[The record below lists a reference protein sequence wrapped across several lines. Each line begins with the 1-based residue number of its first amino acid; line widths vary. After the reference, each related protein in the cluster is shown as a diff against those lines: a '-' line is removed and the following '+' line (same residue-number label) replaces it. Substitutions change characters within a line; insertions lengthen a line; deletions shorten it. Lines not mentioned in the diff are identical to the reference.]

1 MSYPKLPNIGALQR
15 KNANRIRLVVNK
27 ATKDTPQARGLDLQN
42 DSPIEQICWDWC
54 NSAVE
59 ELKKSLLEKK
69 FNQAGNLYAG
79 IAPNVI
85 DRAGLLKVLQIQMP
99 DEWYWAEHG
108 RRKGKRPPIQPL
120 EEWITGRGIDVKKVK
135 SWESKV
141 TDKKGNIHLVKPYKN
156 INDTLKLRH
165 IMAEAIS
172 RSIGRHGTIKGTN
185 SEGNRGWSG
194 YTGSKFFSEVINH
207 TSLDLLAK
215 SLSEAVGYTIGI
227 RIADSI

>member
-1 MSYPKLPNIGALQR
+1 MFTEEIL
-15 KNANRIRLVVNK
+15 K
-27 ATKDTPQARGLDLQN
+27 ASK
-42 DSPIEQICWDWC
+42 EF
-54 NSAVE
+54 
-59 ELKKSLLEKK
+59 K
-69 FNQAGNLYAG
+69 
-79 IAPNVI
+79 
-85 DRAGLLKVLQIQMP
+85 
-99 DEWYWAEHG
+99 
-108 RRKGKRPPIQPL
+108 
-120 EEWITGRGIDVKKVK
+120 EWITGRGIDVKKVK